1 MLCQKKMPLLLTLP
15 AQKKLQ
21 RGALA
26 ARTPLRRL
34 ARTRDALECC
44 SREDHKRNLTWD
56 FWDGKERAVSDA
68 SGGGLSSRLAK
79 YRYSSQSVLSSASQ
93 DNLAILFD
101 ESSYSLEALMQSPP
115 SIRGSSPSGTC
126 GARPN
131 RISTSRPNRIS
142 LDYPRPRRRR
152 SLAGFGA
159 GRGTSG
165 SRSLSRSVARAVGA
179 ATSSASPASRRRRG
193 RRRRGSGCRPR

>member
-1 MLCQKKMPLLLTLP
+1 MPQGHRCDVSRGHAMRWSVVRAKITSATL
-15 AQKKLQ
+15 
-21 RGALA
+21 RGILG
-26 ARTPLRRL
+26 R
-34 ARTRDALECC
+34 
-44 SREDHKRNLTWD
+44 K
-56 FWDGKERAVSDA
+56 RAVSDA
-68 SGGGLSSRLAK
+68 SGGGVSSRLAK